1 MDKTTVRAIINA
13 AGDNNILVELDNML
27 LVNTKMKGN
36 IVDFDDDKEVI
47 TVLRVND
54 DITTMMGAPFE
65 LFINTYECIQG
76 MSIHANAKDMS
87 AIIDKLSAQIPNK
100 VEDMKKF
107 LATSTASKTYM
118 ATPSVNDVTERTG
131 LKPSVYR
138 TDEYVNAGENRSE
151 RRNSLE
157 ATKTINV
164 AKDGTMTVKVDSKNR

>member
-1 MDKTTVRAIINA
+1 MDKATVRAIINA
-13 AGDNNILVELDNML
+13 AGNNNILVELDNML

-107 LATSTASKTYM
+107 LATSKTYM

-164 AKDGTMTVKVDSKNR
+164 AKDGTMTVKEDSKNQ